1 MRRRLF
7 FGFIITSLI
16 SACVFAAVKIKPHV
30 YPSYCVGC
38 GDCVRVCPKAGKAI
52 RLVRGKAIIVVDE
65 CIACYKCVEIC
76 SYGAVR
82 Q

>member
-1 MRRRLF
+1 M
-7 FGFIITSLI
+7 GMI
-16 SACVFAAVKIKPHV
+16 SACIFAAVKIKPHV
-30 YPSYCVGC
+30 FPPECVGC

-52 RLVRGKAIIVVDE
+52 HLVRGKAIIVLDE
-65 CIACYKCVEIC
+65 CIACYKCVDVC